1 MQLDLTQA
9 GDWIRDNGGSILVAI
24 VILILAH
31 FAAKAV
37 KWAIARAVDRLPFLS
52 RRDSAG
58 PGGERPMVD
67 VGERVGEVGYW
78 VTWLIGL
85 IAAIGQLSQVEAFA
99 GLERVGAPLNAM
111 VSGFIAYVDELVG
124 AGLIFFIGF
133 AIATIARRMVE
144 AAAEAAEI
152 DRRLVDAGLT
162 HLPRGPGLAHMVGA
176 VVFALIIIP
185 VSIQALA
192 TLNITAISGPATR
205 MLEEIGAAIPNVI
218 GAALII
224 VVAYVIGRWVA
235 NLVENGLRS
244 IGFDDIVR
252 SIAGAGPIKAAME
265 RMDPA
270 PGVDTV
276 DMSAYPPSR
285 MIGVAVL
292 IGILLFASVEAAN
305 RLEFTAMSEMLA
317 RVLGMATQVLFGA
330 LIIALG
336 VLLANI
342 LSAMAARNASGSS
355 SEILSVFVRWGVII
369 LATAVGLSAMGIANN
384 IITLAFGLILGAVS
398 VAVAIAFGIGG
409 RDAAKKMLA
418 RWMAD

>member
-1 MQLDLTQA
+1 
-9 GDWIRDNGGSILVAI
+9 
-24 VILILAH
+24 
-31 FAAKAV
+31 
-37 KWAIARAVDRLPFLS
+37 
-52 RRDSAG
+52 
-58 PGGERPMVD
+58 
-67 VGERVGEVGYW
+67 
-78 VTWLIGL
+78 
-85 IAAIGQLSQVEAFA
+85 
-99 GLERVGAPLNAM
+99 
-111 VSGFIAYVDELVG
+111 
-124 AGLIFFIGF
+124 
-133 AIATIARRMVE
+133 
-144 AAAEAAEI
+144 
-152 DRRLVDAGLT
+152 
-162 HLPRGPGLAHMVGA
+162 
-176 VVFALIIIP
+176 
-185 VSIQALA
+185 
-192 TLNITAISGPATR
+192 